1 MASKDKWNK
10 VWMKV
15 ARTVSE
21 LSKDPMTQIGVVIV
35 TSDNRQ
41 CSVGYNGFAV
51 GIDETESKWQ
61 RPTKYEYVIHGEI
74 NAIMNCPFDTKGC
87 KIYLTH
93 TPCHRCIAHL
103 VNAGITEVYFLQP
116 YANMTHKNIWEE
128 HIPLFKVFQ
137 QVSLEE
143 DAPKSLV
150 NATLKG
156 SSIWHRA
163 KLGFNRITKYITNIL
178 VAICGR

>member
-1 MASKDKWNK
+1 MANKKKWNET
-10 VWMKV
+10 WMRV
-15 ARTVSE
+15 ALTVAK
-21 LSKDPMTQIGVVIV
+21 LSKDPNTQVGAVIV
-35 TSDNRQ
+35 TTDNRQ

-51 GIDETESKWQ
+51 GIEETEAKWQ

-103 VNAGITEVYFLQP
+103 VNAGITEVYYLQG
-116 YANMTHKNIWEE
+116 YANLTHKEVWME
-128 HIPLFKVFQ
+128 HVGLFKVFEK
-137 QVSLEE
+137 VSLEE
-143 DAPKSLV
+143 DASQSLV
-150 NATLKG
+150 NSTLVG
-156 SSIWHRA
+156 SRIW
-163 KLGFNRITKYITNIL
+163 KSTKVWFNRLTKYITNIL

>member
-21 LSKDPMTQIGVVIV
+21 LSKDPATKVGAVIV
-35 TSDNRQ
+35 TLDNRQ

-51 GIDETESKWQ
+51 GIDETGDKWE
-61 RPTKYEYVIHGEI
+61 RPRKYQYVIHGEI

-87 KIYLTH
+87 KVYLTH

-103 VNAGITEVYFLQP
+103 VNAGITEVYFLEE
-116 YANMTHKNIWEE
+116 YKNLEHKDIWEE
-128 HIPLFKVFQ
+128 HRSLFNVFQ

-143 DAPKSLV
+143 DSSKSLV
-150 NATLKG
+150 NAALKG

-163 KLGFNRITKYITNIL
+163 KLWLKRLTKYITNIL
-178 VAICGR
+178 VAVCGR